1 MAQQRVTLG
10 LQFTAPVS
18 IKIDDADLDALLGAL
33 STGEWYDVKVD
44 DGTLRVNLSQIIYV
58 KTDRDEPRIGFS

>member
-10 LQFTAPVS
+10 LQFTAPVPV
-18 IKIDDADLDALLGAL
+18 KLDEAELDALLEAL
-33 STGEWYDVKVD
+33 PKGEWYDVKVD
-44 DGTLRVNLSQIIYV
+44 DGTLRVNLSQVIYV